1 MFVVEVKLPASN
13 VFTLGWCRDTEQ
25 VGASNVHGA
34 THIRV
39 YAHTSRERTY
49 T

>member
-1 MFVVEVKLPASN
+1 MVFVVKMKLLVSN

-25 VGASNVHGA
+25 VGTSDVHRG

-39 YAHTSRERTY
+39 YAHI
-49 T
+49 